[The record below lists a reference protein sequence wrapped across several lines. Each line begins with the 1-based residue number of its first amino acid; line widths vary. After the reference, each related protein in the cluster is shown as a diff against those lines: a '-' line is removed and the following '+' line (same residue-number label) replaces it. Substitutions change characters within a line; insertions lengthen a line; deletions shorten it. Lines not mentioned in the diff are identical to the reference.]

1 MRRPLFARAVKTRV
15 VVARNRAGGHIMGYT
30 TLLLERTGA
39 IATLTLNRPDARN
52 ALDLVMRG
60 ELLSALDEV
69 EADPQARVVVLTGA
83 GGHFCAGGDVKTMRT
98 KRHTAAEG
106 RQRVESLNRMVLRL
120 VDFPKPT
127 IAMVDG
133 YAVGAGSNLAL
144 CCDLIVAS
152 DRAKFGELFW
162 KIGLVPDGG
171 GTWLLSRVIGMARAK
186 ELILTAEII
195 DAAEAG
201 RIGLVNRVVPVA
213 ELETTTRALA
223 EKIAAGPP
231 AVLRMAKHMVN
242 RAATSD
248 LAGALDLEAFS
259 QGVAIS
265 SEDHQEGL
273 AAFFEK
279 RPPKFTG
286 R

>member
-1 MRRPLFARAVKTRV
+1 
-15 VVARNRAGGHIMGYT
+15 MGYQ
-30 TLLLERTGA
+30 TLFHERRDA
-39 IATLTLNRPDARN
+39 VATITLNRPGARN
-52 ALDLVMRG
+52 ALDIVMRR
-60 ELLSALDEV
+60 ELIAALDEV
-69 EADPQARVVVLTGA
+69 EADVAARVLILTGA
-83 GGHFCAGGDVKTMRT
+83 GGHFCAGGDVKTMRE

-106 RQRVESLNRMVLRL
+106 RARVELLNAMVRRL
-120 VDFPKPT
+120 VDCPKPT

-171 GTWLLSRVIGMARAK
+171 GTWLLPRVVGLARAK
-186 ELILTAEII
+186 ELIFTADVI
-195 DAAEAG
+195 DAAEAL

-213 ELETTTRALA
+213 ELEAATRALA

-231 AVLRMAKHMVN
+231 AVLKMAKHMVN

-248 LAGALDLEAFS
+248 LAAALDLEAFS
-259 QGVAIS
+259 QGLAIA

-273 AAFFEK
+273 RAFFEK
-279 RPPKFTG
+279 RPPRFTG

>member
-1 MRRPLFARAVKTRV
+1 
-15 VVARNRAGGHIMGYT
+15 MGYQ
-30 TLLLERTGA
+30 TLIFERADA
-39 IATLTLNRPDARN
+39 IATITLNRPEALN
-52 ALDLVMRG
+52 ALDLVMRR
-60 ELLSALDEV
+60 ELAAVLDEI
-69 EADPQARVVVLTGA
+69 EADEAARVVVLTGA
-83 GGHFCAGGDVKTMRT
+83 GGHFCAGGDVKSMRAT
-98 KRHTAAEG
+98 RHTAAEG
-106 RQRVESLNRMVLRL
+106 RARVELLNRMVLRL

-144 CCDLIVAS
+144 CCDLIIAS

-162 KIGLVPDGG
+162 KIGLAPDGG
-171 GTWLLSRVIGMARAK
+171 GTWLLSRVVGLARAK
-186 ELILTAEII
+186 ELIFTADII
-195 DAAEAG
+195 DAAEAA

-213 ELETTTRALA
+213 DLAATTRALA
-223 EKIAAGPP
+223 EKIAGGPP

-248 LAGALDLEAFS
+248 LAAALDLEAFS
-259 QGVAIS
+259 QGIAIS
-265 SEDHQEGL
+265 SEDHQEVL
-273 AAFFEK
+273 AAFFDK

>member
-1 MRRPLFARAVKTRV
+1 MRRELAAV
-15 VVARNRAGGHIMGYT
+15 
-30 TLLLERTGA
+30 
-39 IATLTLNRPDARN
+39 
-52 ALDLVMRG
+52 
-60 ELLSALDEV
+60 LDEI
-69 EADPQARVVVLTGA
+69 EADEAARV
-83 GGHFCAGGDVKTMRT
+83 
-98 KRHTAAEG
+98 
-106 RQRVESLNRMVLRL
+106 
-120 VDFPKPT
+120 
-127 IAMVDG
+127 
-133 YAVGAGSNLAL
+133 
-144 CCDLIVAS
+144 
-152 DRAKFGELFW
+152 
-162 KIGLVPDGG
+162 GLVTG
-171 GTWLLSRVIGMARAK
+171 
-186 ELILTAEII
+186 
-195 DAAEAG
+195 
-201 RIGLVNRVVPVA
+201 VVPAA

-231 AVLRMAKHMVN
+231 AVLAMAKHMVN